1 MATGPGAVSRAGGSY
16 RTPAFEHAN
25 VSDAMRPGVISCPS
39 DTSLRSVAQMMAE
52 QHIHSVV
59 VTDLLRSGA
68 EDGAWGVVSDI
79 DLLTAADQD
88 IDERTAADVAAT
100 ELPTVTPDERLAR
113 AAQLMAEHQ
122 VTHLLVVTPST
133 GAPLGVV
140 STLDVAGVVAWG
152 RA

>member
-1 MATGPGAVSRAGGSY
+1 MATRPGAVPRPRGSY

-25 VSDAMRPGVISCPS
+25 VSDAMRPGVISCPA
-39 DTSLRSVAQMMAE
+39 DTSLRSVAQMMAQ

-79 DLLTAADQD
+79 DLLRAVGEDV
-88 IDERTAADVAAT
+88 DERTAGDVAGT
-100 ELPTVTPDERLAR
+100 ELPTVTPDDRLAR
-113 AAQLMAEHQ
+113 AAQLMAEHE

-133 GAPLGVV
+133 GAPLGVL
-140 STLDVAGVVAWG
+140 SSLDVAGVVAWG
-152 RA
+152 EG